1 MKKNFYTT
9 FWVIASVCMLISL
22 YGFAE
27 SPALSKVTKPTA
39 WVSYSSNSFIE
50 SETKAPG
57 LSRMLPGN
65 FPSVS
70 CTATFTTSISVAS
83 STICVG
89 TSVQLSSTAAS
100 QTGGSYSW
108 TFSGAG
114 VFTGTTQPPTD
125 RTPNYRPSGAG
136 ISSFTV
142 TVLRSTGCSATATA
156 TVSATQPTISAGVQ
170 SPVGTICLG
179 TTINLTA
186 SGGNT
191 YSWRKNGGDQAN
203 SDIAAVG
210 FISTAQNPSYTPLS
224 ANLDGTFSVTAT
236 AVNSCTNST
245 TLSLSIQA
253 LPSPAIR
260 LDGGDP
266 LPLTICY
273 GQSLIL
279 QANPNGSAYS
289 WAGSEGFTST
299 FRKPTKMF
307 NTVGTATFTV
317 TVTAATGCSNTATAS
332 IEVLALPNSYTVT
345 GGGSYCQGG
354 TGVAIGLSN
363 SEAGVSYQLKNDTSP
378 VGNPVS
384 GTGSNIS
391 FGLQTAVGSYTVEAT
406 RINSGCTANM
416 AGSVSVSIAYPFSA
430 LASTVSCSGGSLQLS
445 STFAPLGAHAWRG
458 PDGFSSNVAKP
469 IVKNMSLAKA
479 GIYTVSVTYNNCIS
493 LASVSVNVPAPQTAS
508 ASSNST
514 VCVGSS
520 IQLSANTAGIAYQ
533 WRGPKSFNSVLKT
546 PNIAATSTTQ
556 SGLYSLTVTGSTGC
570 FSTATLSVLVRV
582 CTENRVAVLETDN
595 IDMEIQVWENPTRGK
610 LQVEVSLPEVEV
622 VLLNWIDNKGQ
633 TMQHWTSE
641 QAKQLHRL
649 ELDVEKY
656 QEGLYLLQVQSQ
668 TRQKTLKVWRVN

>member
-9 FWVIASVCMLISL
+9 FWAIVSVCMLISL

-27 SPALSKVTKPTA
+27 SPALSKVTRPTT
-39 WVSYSSNSFIE
+39 WVSSTSNVFTE

-57 LSRMLPGN
+57 LSKTV
-65 FPSVS
+65 FPAI

-89 TSVQLSSTAAS
+89 TAVLLSSSAAS

-114 VFTGTTQPPTD
+114 AFTGTTQPPTD

-253 LPSPAIR
+253 LPSPAIK

-279 QANPNGSAYS
+279 QANPNGGTYS
-289 WAGSEGFTST
+289 WVGSDGGFTSDI
-299 FRKPTKMF
+299 RKPTKIF

-363 SEAGVSYQLKNDTSP
+363 SETGVSYQLKNDTSP

-391 FGLQTAVGSYTVEAT
+391 FGLQTAVGTYTVEAT
-406 RINSGCTANM
+406 RITSGCTATM
-416 AGSVSVSIAYPFSA
+416 TGSVSVSITYPFSA
-430 LASTVSCSGGSLQLS
+430 LASTVSCSGGSMQLS

-508 ASSNST
+508 ASSNSI

-520 IQLSANTAGIAYQ
+520 IQLSANTVGIAYQ
-533 WRGPKSFNSVLKT
+533 WRGPKSFNSGLKA
-546 PNIAATSTTQ
+546 PNIAATSITQ

-570 FSTATLSVLVRV
+570 FSTATLSVSVRV
-582 CTENRVAVLETDN
+582 CTENRVAGLETDN
-595 IDMEIQVWENPTRGK
+595 IDMELQVWENPTRGK

-633 TMQHWTSE
+633 TMQHWISKE
-641 QAKQLHRL
+641 AKQLHRL

-656 QEGLYLLQVQSQ
+656 QEGLYLLQVQSP
-668 TRQKTLKVWRVN
+668 TRQKTVKVWRVN